1 MELKRRFNFRR
12 IITAIYV
19 VAILAY
25 LIVGLQPAE
34 ATQYNI
40 SGELKIPSIGL
51 TSDITNLEIENHKLN
66 TPDKIVGEYSR
77 HSSKIFLFG
86 HSSTVFEKLK
96 YVKLDD
102 EIKYNDKT
110 YKITNIEILEKL
122 DIDMNKVLA
131 AENKN
136 TLVIMTCAG
145 MPVGE
150 KDATH
155 RLIVTALEK

>member
-1 MELKRRFNFRR
+1 MELRRRFNSRR

-19 VAILAY
+19 VALAAY
-25 LIVGLQPAE
+25 LIMGLQPAE
-34 ATQYNI
+34 ATQYEI
-40 SGELKIPSIGL
+40 SGELKIPSINL
-51 TSDITNLEIENHKLN
+51 TSDIANLELENHKLN
-66 TPDKIVGEYSR
+66 TPDRIVGSYTR
-77 HSSKIFLFG
+77 NSSKIFLFG
-86 HSSTVFEKLK
+86 HSSTVFENLNQ
-96 YVKLDD
+96 VKLDD
-102 EIKYNDKT
+102 EVEYNNKL
-110 YKITNIEILEKL
+110 YKITGIEIMRKTK
-122 DIDMNKVLA
+122 IDMNKILA